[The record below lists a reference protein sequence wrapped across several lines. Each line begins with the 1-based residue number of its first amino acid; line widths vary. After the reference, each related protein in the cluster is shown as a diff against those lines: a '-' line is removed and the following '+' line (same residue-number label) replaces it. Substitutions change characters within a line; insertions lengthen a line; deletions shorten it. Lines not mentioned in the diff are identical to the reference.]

1 MRCSVS
7 QILEW
12 YSTGETDLR
21 GNSLVTS
28 TVALPPH
35 WTEQDS
41 NSVGTPAGIGCLG
54 RGFVAAIVLESRTNP
69 MPWIGSASHPN
80 LSDALSEAIS
90 QAIHLKASGELTVP
104 KLIQRN
110 SPHF

>member
-35 WTEQDS
+35 WT
-41 NSVGTPAGIGCLG
+41 GIGCLG